1 MIFIGHDI
9 MIKSKDGVDKASIG
23 FSEKATNYRSLMG
36 EHYIQLSFVFNGLIR
51 FERGDYAI
59 YDNRVFTL
67 RRDYQPVEINSQ
79 ELEYTLKLES
89 IEMFFQDFIIFYL
102 NQNLRESQWTLT
114 GTASQFLQIAIDNI
128 NAYFNLTIEAE
139 KWKVG
144 ITESTEVLN
153 LSFDSQNVFDALTDI
168 SEKFNGEWYPDF
180 TLKTINLVNSY
191 EFGDEQDLQRE
202 VSLAEITISNENDED
217 YCTRLFAFGSTRN
230 IPKNYRQTEANEVVD
245 AIVQKRLRLPASN
258 GDFIDAIPNMQPKQI
273 IERVKVFEDIYP
285 RRQGTITALRVEEK
299 TNDDGTPFFIYFF
312 KDSGLSF
319 SLDYILPGQ
328 TLMLQFGDN
337 SFLNGRSFELAYH
350 PSSEEF
356 EIINDTSNLPLII
369 PNDVL
374 KPRLGDFY
382 TLYNFDISLVG
393 DQYVGEAE
401 QELLEKATAWL
412 ISIREDNATYSCQ
425 TAVKHCIT
433 YDIDLEVGQR
443 VKLISLLF
451 KDGYK
456 SSRVRSYTKLLVNF
470 YTCTYEIGIKP
481 RYSRL
486 GNIDKNIETNK
497 EIADLQFLEAMR
509 KVSGLSTTVKGMGY
523 LKIALENET
532 TINKGVLLTTL
543 LRLGAMIGTEW
554 KEVAGINGAAIEL
567 DDVVAYFGGSL
578 DDAILGIASIIFRMD
593 GSGQLAKGNILWDAL
608 GDLIMRGTFESN
620 SEDNRIK
627 IDPVDRSI
635 KLLNSK
641 GDIVGKFYFYNLE
654 TSSQTVGRMDLNLV
668 DSDGNIKSSTE
679 IVPSTIHMLEP
690 EVGESYFSTT
700 FLSMKD
706 ADASKMFEIVAF
718 NSEPNLEIRMIGLPT
733 SSSGLSSGSLW
744 RDSSNGNVLK
754 IVP

>member
-1 MIFIGHDI
+1 MIYIGNDI

-67 RRDYQPVEINSQ
+67 RRDYQPVEINSHT
-79 ELEYTLKLES
+79 LEYTLKLES
-89 IEMFFQDFIIFYL
+89 IEMFFQDIIIFYL

-128 NAYFNLTIEAE
+128 NAYFNLTVEAE

-168 SEKFNGEWYPDF
+168 AEKFNGEWYPDF
-180 TLKTINLVNSY
+180 ILKTINLVNSY
-191 EFGDEQDLQRE
+191 EFGDEQDLQGE
-202 VSLAEITISNENDED
+202 VSLAEITMSNENDED

-258 GDFIDAIPNMQPKQI
+258 GDFIDAVPNMQPKQI

-299 TNDDGTPFFIYFF
+299 INDDGTPFFIYFF

-412 ISIREDNATYSCQ
+412 TSIREDNATYSCQ
-425 TAVKHCIT
+425 TAVKHCIM

-456 SSRVRSYTKLLVNF
+456 SSRVRSYTKLLANF
-470 YTCTYEIGIKP
+470 YICTYEVGIKP

-486 GNIDKNIETNK
+486 GNIDKNIEINK
-497 EIADLQFLEAMR
+497 EIADLQFLEAM
-509 KVSGLSTTVKGMGY
+509 KLANYATKNVKLLAY
-523 LKIALENET
+523 LKTALENRTE
-532 TINKGVLLTTL
+532 IDGGMILTTL
-543 LRLGAMIGTEW
+543 VRLGHMVGTIWTENSGMNGISTENANDPAFW
-554 KEVAGINGAAIEL
+554 AGGTFEEAINNLAAI
-567 DDVVAYFGGSL
+567 
-578 DDAILGIASIIFRMD
+578 ILRMD

-608 GDLIMRGTFESN
+608 GNLIMRGTFESN

-627 IDPVDRSI
+627 IDPIRRAIVFEDSNGVENTYWGFEDAKDGYSRIRFERTAFGGSDTLTADLDTSGVILSTSTHQCILSQKTLEVKSKDGITQFLIDLTPIDGKLRII
-635 KLLNSK
+635 KK
-641 GDIVGKFYFYNLE
+641 NLP
-654 TSSQTVGRMDLNLV
+654 SS
-668 DSDGNIKSSTE
+668 
-679 IVPSTIHMLEP
+679 PS
-690 EVGESYFSTT
+690 G
-700 FLSMKD
+700 
-706 ADASKMFEIVAF
+706 
-718 NSEPNLEIRMIGLPT
+718 LEIGRE
-733 SSSGLSSGSLW
+733 W
-744 RDSSNGNVLK
+744 CDENGFSR
-754 IVP
+754 IVK